1 MSNAIE
7 KVKNAIK
14 SIEDKDLTLYFFVI
28 DSKGAPMGSLAYVY
42 ETAKHLSDLGYN
54 VKMLH
59 AENDFVGVE
68 SWLGK
73 DYASL
78 PHYNIEKD
86 REHITL
92 GADDFVFVPEVYAN
106 VMSKL
111 KPMPSKTVAIL
122 QNFGYATEV
131 IPLGASWDDL
141 KVRDCITTT
150 DGLKEHLHSVM
161 PNVNTRVIRPS
172 VPDYFFRDNKAKK
185 LIINVVTKNQA
196 DYNQIVK
203 PFHWK
208 YPMYSWVA
216 FRNVANIERHEFAD
230 VLDESFATIWS
241 DTNTDFGHAA
251 LEAMASGNIVI
262 GKVPENIPDWM
273 LDENGNLANNG
284 VWFFK
289 NSEAQDAIASVV
301 QSFITNSVPQELL
314 DNARETAKRY
324 LSEYHRKDVEK
335 VFSELF
341 EQRKKELE
349 IVLSILERQEANKEE
364 KTEE

>member
-14 SIEDKDLTLYFFVI
+14 SIEDKDFTLYFFVI

-68 SWLGK
+68 TWLGK

-172 VPDYFFRDNKAKK
+172 CRHCLLNCKGMRRIRINK
-185 LIINVVTKNQA
+185 LN
-196 DYNQIVK
+196 
-203 PFHWK
+203 
-208 YPMYSWVA
+208 
-216 FRNVANIERHEFAD
+216 
-230 VLDESFATIWS
+230 
-241 DTNTDFGHAA
+241 
-251 LEAMASGNIVI
+251 LELRILSLELSPLAS
-262 GKVPENIPDWM
+262 
-273 LDENGNLANNG
+273 NN
-284 VWFFK
+284 
-289 NSEAQDAIASVV
+289 
-301 QSFITNSVPQELL
+301 
-314 DNARETAKRY
+314 
-324 LSEYHRKDVEK
+324 
-335 VFSELF
+335 
-341 EQRKKELE
+341 
-349 IVLSILERQEANKEE
+349 
-364 KTEE
+364 